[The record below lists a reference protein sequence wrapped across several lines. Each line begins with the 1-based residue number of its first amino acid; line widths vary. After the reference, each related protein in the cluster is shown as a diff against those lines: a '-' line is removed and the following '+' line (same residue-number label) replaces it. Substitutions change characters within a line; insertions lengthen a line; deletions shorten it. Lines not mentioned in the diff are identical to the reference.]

1 MRAALS
7 ALFLL
12 AACTT
17 TQAAPAAPLSGTNWT
32 LQSLPGMDVSTS
44 MHHPSVGFEA
54 GRAHGNAGCNA
65 WSADYTQDGSK
76 LHFGQAMHTMMA
88 CVGGMDV
95 ERAFTSAIDYTTRAE
110 VSDNQLILRDDSGH
124 ELARFTREAVQ
135 GS

>member
-12 AACTT
+12 AACATG
-17 TQAAPAAPLSGTNWT
+17 APPASLSGTDWT
-32 LQSLPGMDVSTS
+32 LQSMPGVNASAS
-44 MHHPSVGFEA
+44 MHRPSVGFES

-76 LHFGQAMHTMMA
+76 LHFGQALHTMMA

-95 ERAFTSAIDYTTRAE
+95 EHAFTDALQHTSRAE
-110 VSDNQLILRDDSGH
+110 VSNNQLILRDDSGR
-124 ELARFTREAVQ
+124 ELARFDRSEAQ